1 MGLTV
6 ILPDTDINTGIK
18 KVKELRGRI
27 PTTFTQKLAAG
38 LSSRLGRFV
47 KADRILLEAAEASA
61 KSKTDPENRT
71 VAFKTDLDKYRAFIE
86 KKSVQ

>member
-1 MGLTV
+1 MTV
-6 ILPDTDINTGIK
+6 ILPDMDINNGIK
-18 KVKELRGRI
+18 RIKGLRGRI
-27 PTTFTQKLAAG
+27 PTTFTQRLAVG

-61 KSKTDPENRT
+61 KSKGDPENRI
-71 VAFKTDLDKYRAFIE
+71 VAFKSDLEKYRAFIE